1 MKQTEAMTYPPHSL
15 CQLAYRK
22 IQAHCAIRLSTR
34 VGDQLRSI
42 AGTSG
47 DIGAFSTN
55 QLQMRFGGAELAE
68 AQRLVQLAIHNRRRI
83 KDENNNQDRLS
94 DD

>member
-1 MKQTEAMTYPPHSL
+1 MKQTETMTYPPHSL
-15 CQLAYRK
+15 CQLAYRR

-34 VGDQLRSI
+34 VGQQLRTI

-55 QLQMRFGGAELAE
+55 QLQLRFNGAELTE
-68 AQRLVQLAIHNRRRI
+68 AHRLVQLAIHNRRRTR
-83 KDENNNQDRLS
+83 DENDNQDRLS